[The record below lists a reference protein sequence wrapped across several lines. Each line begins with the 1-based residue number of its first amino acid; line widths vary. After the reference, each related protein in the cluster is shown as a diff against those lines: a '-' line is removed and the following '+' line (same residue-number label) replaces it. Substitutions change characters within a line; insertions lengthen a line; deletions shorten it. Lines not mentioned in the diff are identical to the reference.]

1 MGDSQLV
8 TLLHLCDSLFPTG
21 GFAHS
26 DGLEA
31 ATSSGLIAAAED
43 LREWMDVCLE
53 ESLGRAEG
61 PAVLL
66 AWHAAVEREHDRLVA
81 VDAEM
86 HALRPSST
94 ARQASRAMGR
104 RLLKTWQ
111 QIHPHVALDA
121 PVARAIDEGRLATL
135 PVAFAVACASA
146 SIGVRAALEGFLYS
160 RLAATVSCAMRLMP
174 IGQHEAHGLL
184 ASTLARVPA
193 VVDQLIARGEGPA
206 AFAPALDV
214 AVMSQQ
220 YVGSRLFLS

>member
-31 ATSSGLIAAAED
+31 ATSSGLIATADD
-43 LREWMDVCLE
+43 LRAWMDVCLE

-61 PAVLL
+61 PTVLL
-66 AWHAAVEREHDRLVA
+66 AWHASVERQHDRLVEI
-81 VDAEM
+81 DAEM
-86 HALRPSST
+86 HALRPAST
-94 ARQASRAMGR
+94 ARQASRTVGR
-104 RLLKTWQ
+104 RLLRTWQ
-111 QIHPHVALDA
+111 RIHPHVALDA
-121 PVARAIDEGRLATL
+121 PLARAIDDGRLATL

-146 SIGVRAALEGFLYS
+146 RIVARAAIEGFLYS

-184 ASTLARVPA
+184 ASALARVPA
-193 VVDQLIARGEGPA
+193 VVDQLIARAEAPA

-214 AVMSQQ
+214 AAMSQQ

>member
-1 MGDSQLV
+1 
-8 TLLHLCDSLFPTG
+8 
-21 GFAHS
+21 
-26 DGLEA
+26 
-31 ATSSGLIAAAED
+31 
-43 LREWMDVCLE
+43 MDVCLE

-61 PAVLL
+61 PTVLL
-66 AWHAAVEREHDRLVA
+66 AWQASVERRHDRLVEI
-81 VDAEM
+81 DAEM

-104 RLLKTWQ
+104 ALLKTWQ

-121 PVARAIDEGRLATL
+121 PLARVIDDGHLATL
-135 PVAFAVACASA
+135 PVAFALACRSA
-146 SIGVRAALEGFLYS
+146 SIDVRATIEGFLYS

-174 IGQHEAHGLL
+174 IGQYEAHGLL

-193 VVDQLIARGEGPA
+193 VVDQLIARGEAPA